1 MINRPIYVDKI
12 MAYVNT
18 PFVKIL
24 TGIRRCGKST
34 ILKMLIDEMK
44 EQGIRDEQI
53 LHYSFDSLE
62 YEDIKTANALFA
74 HLKQHLFLK
83 GKTYLFW
90 MRFRK

>member
-1 MINRPIYVDKI
+1 MINRPIYVDRI
-12 MAYVNT
+12 MAYADT

-44 EQGIRDEQI
+44 ERGIHDGQI

-62 YEDIKTANALFA
+62 YKDSESVVCTFEAAFV
-74 HLKQHLFLK
+74 FK
-83 GKTYLFW
+83 GQDLPFSG
-90 MRFRK
+90 